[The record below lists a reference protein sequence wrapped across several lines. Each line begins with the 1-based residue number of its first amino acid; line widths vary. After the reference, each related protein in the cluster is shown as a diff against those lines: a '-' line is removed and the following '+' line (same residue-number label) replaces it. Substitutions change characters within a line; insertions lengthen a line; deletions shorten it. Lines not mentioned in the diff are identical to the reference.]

1 MASKLDRFKARVK
14 SMQEGTKR
22 VGMNTLHTG
31 ETLVVG
37 SAAAYAE
44 GRMSKADG
52 EWGYKNVP
60 YLYVGGG
67 FLLITGLIASAT
79 GGASGGQAGSH
90 LMAAG
95 SGLVGGHLF
104 RTMYEAGLE
113 AKNKAPATT
122 TGRPV
127 RQVGPGIRH
136 GTQAAQQKTH
146 VPMGGAFDGVS

>member
-44 GRMSKADG
+44 GRMSKSDG

-79 GGASGGQAGSH
+79 GGASGGAAGSH
-90 LMAAG
+90 LMASGA
-95 SGLVGGHLF
+95 GLVGGHLF

-122 TGRPV
+122 TGRPRQINPGV
-127 RQVGPGIRH
+127 RT
-136 GTQAAQQKTH
+136 GTPAAQPQKTS
-146 VPMGGAFDGVS
+146 VPMGSAFDGVA